1 MKDFIKATFGLQNS
15 KAGLGNDTA
24 RVDWIISK
32 LKELPK
38 GSRLL
43 DAGAGEMRFRKYC
56 EHLIYIA
63 QDFAQYDPS
72 KIDMGLQMEKWD
84 YTGLDIVCDIIN
96 IPEPNGSFD
105 NIMCIEVIE
114 HIPDPAKV
122 FPEFSRLLKPGGK
135 LILTAPFCSLTH
147 FAPYHYST
155 GFSRFYYEKH
165 LADHGFEI
173 IELVENGN
181 YFEYLAQELRRLP
194 EVLQK
199 YTGKQPGTKERAA
212 TTYLLNMMEEASAHD
227 KGSKE
232 LLCYGIQVLARKK

>member
-1 MKDFIKATFGLQNS
+1 MKDFIKNTLGLQNS

-38 GSRLL
+38 QSRLL

-56 EHLIYIA
+56 EHLTYVS

-84 YTGLDIVCDIIN
+84 YTGLDIVCDIVN
-96 IPEPNGSFD
+96 IPEPDQSFD

-194 EVLQK
+194 EVLHK
-199 YTGKQPGTKERAA
+199 YTGKQPGAKERAA
-212 TTYLLNMMEEASAHD
+212 TAYLLNMMEEASARD